1 MGRHKGERLLR
12 EPLGV
17 SRVFLGG
24 AENHKG
30 ILGTKEKLVP
40 ILTIRIL
47 VPSGFHSQM
56 AS

>member
-47 VPSGFHSQM
+47 VVPVGSTAM